1 MARTMWPVTSLT
13 IVLGDEAAAQLRR
26 RAEREGVTPAV
37 LAARL
42 VEKMAASP
50 DPFDFVGSFES
61 DVLGARDT
69 DAFLRERGF
78 GAS

>member
-1 MARTMWPVTSLT
+1 MMLPMTSLT
-13 IVLGDEAAAQLRR
+13 IVLDDVAAEQLRR
-26 RAEREGVTPAV
+26 RAEREGVSPAE

-42 VEKMAASP
+42 VEGIVASP
-50 DPFDFVGSFES
+50 DPFDFVGSFAS

-69 DAFLRERGF
+69 DAFLRGRGF

>member
-1 MARTMWPVTSLT
+1 MARTMVPMTSLT
-13 IVLGDEAAAQLRR
+13 IVLDDEAAAQLRR